1 MNRHSALWC
10 CAVALVLMATL
21 RLSAAGPAG
30 TGPLSFLLLTETGR
44 RPVPT
49 APTIPATEP
58 EPTDNFT
65 SPTQTTQPTEREE
78 PPEAVLSFSSGEL
91 SAVHMRYGCD
101 LRPDLE
107 SLLTQALDWNL
118 KQEEPTVLILHTH
131 GTESFLGEYRQWS
144 PFRTTDPEY
153 NMLRIGR
160 EVARVLELGGIRVI
174 RDTTLHDYPD
184 YNSAYSSAR
193 KSIRQYLEE
202 YPSIRLV
209 LDLHRDASDDYVN
222 QLTTH
227 TTVAGQSSSRLMFVV
242 GTDAGGLY
250 HPDWVENLSLA
261 LKLTVLL
268 EGENPGMTRGIS
280 LREQRFNMD
289 LTPGS
294 LLVEVGAAGDT
305 LEQALLA
312 ANALAQAVLALSG
325 GAAGNS

>member
-10 CAVALVLMATL
+10 CAVALVMIAAL
-21 RLSAAGPAG
+21 RLSAAWSGKG
-30 TGPLSFLLLTETGR
+30 LLSLLIFTETGR
-44 RPVPT
+44 RPVST
-49 APTIPATEP
+49 APTSPATEP
-58 EPTDNFT
+58 DPTENFT
-65 SPTQTTQPTEREE
+65 FPTQITQPTQRED
-78 PPEAVLSFSSGEL
+78 PPAAVLSFSAHSLEW
-91 SAVHMRYGCD
+91 VKMRYGCD
-101 LRPDLE
+101 LRPDLGT
-107 SLLTQALDWNL
+107 LLTGSLDWDL
-118 KQEEPTVLILHTH
+118 KQTEPTVLILHTH
-131 GTESFLGEYRQWS
+131 GTESFRGDYKAWV
-144 PFRTTDPEY
+144 PWRTTDPDH
-153 NMLRIGR
+153 NMVRIGR

-209 LDLHRDASDDYVN
+209 LDLHRDASDDDQN

-227 TTVAGQSSSRLMFVV
+227 ATVAGQPASQLMFVV

-250 HPDWVENLSLA
+250 HPRWQENLALA

-268 EGENPGMTRGIS
+268 EGEDPGVTRGIS
-280 LREQRFNMD
+280 LRQQRFNGD

-305 LEQALLA
+305 LDQALLA
-312 ANALAQAVLALSG
+312 ANALARAILALAD
-325 GAAGNS
+325 GAAGG